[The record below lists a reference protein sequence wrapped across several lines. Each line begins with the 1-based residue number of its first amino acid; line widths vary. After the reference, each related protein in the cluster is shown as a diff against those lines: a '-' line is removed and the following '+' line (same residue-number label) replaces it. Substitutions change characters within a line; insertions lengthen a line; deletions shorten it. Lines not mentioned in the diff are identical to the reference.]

1 MPAVETEYDL
11 EDLDRAGD
19 RRAAFGGIAHEWV
32 GLFVYAQRG
41 WID

>member
-1 MPAVETEYDL
+1 VETDFDL
-11 EDLDRAGD
+11 ERLEFPGD
-19 RRAAFGGIAHEWV
+19 RRAAFDGIVHEWV